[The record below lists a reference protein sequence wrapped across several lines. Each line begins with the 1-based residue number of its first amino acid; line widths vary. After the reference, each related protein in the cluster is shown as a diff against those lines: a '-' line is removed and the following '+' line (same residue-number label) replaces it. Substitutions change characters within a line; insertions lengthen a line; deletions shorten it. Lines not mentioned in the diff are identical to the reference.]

1 MSPLDA
7 VQTLINL
14 PPASLIYKSNQE
26 WKSGHESDSELSAT
40 EWEAGLGSISC
51 PFIADMAEGRW
62 LRHWRLG
69 GSE

>member
-1 MSPLDA
+1 MS
-7 VQTLINL
+7 
-14 PPASLIYKSNQE
+14 SRSKSNQE

-51 PFIADMAEGRW
+51 PFISDMAGGRW